1 MPGLPAASVG
11 SQLKA
16 LTESLQQLSLPQLPS
31 LNMAAL
37 RGLALPEL
45 SEREK
50 KAVAAAAAVGAAAAL
65 VSAVALARRRARRRA
80 AAAAAEQQ
88 DEAPETLG
96 PCGVLLDPLGTAK
109 AGAEAAADAAAAPT
123 GVVTTLA
130 ALEQLPHFRL
140 LAAPVLAV
148 RVMHQ
153 GDKLAAIAASVLA
166 LRELKVGAGG
176 WGGCQGLWVV
186 TAHAM
191 CLAWKSL
198 PATSC
203 LSAALQCGIVGCV
216 SCCRTLPCCQP
227 QRRPVAVGWLR
238 GAGGDKPPRQ
248 LPNGHIVLDAC
259 QLLSHAAVRM
269 IQTTGAGPARQC
281 HQRSARRHRQSDR
294 PHTVLA
300 CCSWWIA
307 ACWGI
312 DCHCR
317 LWFALCTPNMQ
328 RVCLHDHKCTP
339 TPLSSPR
346 QRHGLTTPW
355 PDMPHPPPAGCA
367 WLATAS
373 PTCPSRWASCRWVRC
388 TPTTTSPCMGPAA
401 PGGAE
406 LCGRVAA

>member
-45 SEREK
+45 SERQR

-88 DEAPETLG
+88 EEAPETLG

-109 AGAEAAADAAAAPT
+109 AGAEAAADAAAAPS

-166 LRELKVGAGG
+166 LRELKVGGRWVG
-176 WGGCQGLWVV
+176 RLPEPVGSHWSCNMPGLAV
-186 TAHAM
+186 TPGH
-191 CLAWKSL
+191 
-198 PATSC
+198 
-203 LSAALQCGIVGCV
+203 
-216 SCCRTLPCCQP
+216 
-227 QRRPVAVGWLR
+227 
-238 GAGGDKPPRQ
+238 Q
-248 LPNGHIVLDAC
+248 LPICCPAMRDYGLC
-259 QLLSHAAVRM
+259 ELL
-269 IQTTGAGPARQC
+269 
-281 HQRSARRHRQSDR
+281 
-294 PHTVLA
+294 
-300 CCSWWIA
+300 
-307 ACWGI
+307 
-312 DCHCR
+312 
-317 LWFALCTPNMQ
+317 
-328 RVCLHDHKCTP
+328 
-339 TPLSSPR
+339 
-346 QRHGLTTPW
+346 
-355 PDMPHPPPAGCA
+355 
-367 WLATAS
+367 
-373 PTCPSRWASCRWVRC
+373 
-388 TPTTTSPCMGPAA
+388 
-401 PGGAE
+401 
-406 LCGRVAA
+406 